1 MDQFLQ
7 QAANGLVLGGAY
19 VLVTLGLFMVF
30 TTLHLPN
37 FAHGEMFAVGA
48 YLQYAFVVTLD
59 IPFWIAMVLS
69 VTVVGLI
76 GWGLELAMFRRL
88 QNASILAVLVGSL
101 ALAMILQEL
110 IALRWGQDPLAVPS
124 PIEGITQIGPVRI
137 ANYRLLII
145 GVVLAVS
152 VLLGWLVYRAR
163 FGRSLRAL
171 AQNREMALLAGL
183 DVKRIGTITFVLG
196 AAVAG
201 LAGALLAPTTTLN
214 PHMGFHPTLVAFVI
228 LVVAGG
234 GGRMATIVVGGFTV
248 AILETLAAGY
258 IDNMARSMV
267 VFVAL
272 VIFLAL
278 RPEGAFRLASAEKV
292 QL

>member
-1 MDQFLQ
+1 MDVFLQ
-7 QAANGLVLGGAY
+7 QVTNGLVLGGAY

-37 FAHGEMFAVGA
+37 FAHGEMFALGA
-48 YLQYAFVVTLD
+48 YLQYAFVVTLG

-69 VTVVGLI
+69 VVVVGLI

-110 IALRWGQDPLAVPS
+110 IALQWGQDPLAVPLPFS
-124 PIEGITQIGPVRI
+124 GVTEIGPVRI

-145 GVVLAVS
+145 GVVVAVS

-171 AQNREMALLAGL
+171 AQNREMAQLSGL
-183 DVKRIGTITFVLG
+183 NVKQIGTITFVLG

-201 LAGALLAPTTTLN
+201 LAGALLAPTTNLN

-234 GGRMATIVVGGFTV
+234 GGRMATIVIGGFTV

-272 VIFLAL
+272 VAFLAL
-278 RPEGAFRLASAEKV
+278 RPEGAFRVASAEKV

>member
-1 MDQFLQ
+1 MDVFLQ
-7 QAANGLVLGGAY
+7 QATNGLVLGGAY

-37 FAHGEMFAVGA
+37 FAHGEMFAFGA
-48 YLQYAFVVTLD
+48 YLQYAFVVSLGV
-59 IPFWIAMVLS
+59 PFWIAMVLA
-69 VTVVGLI
+69 VAVVALI

-110 IALRWGQDPLAVPS
+110 IALSWGQDPLAVPL
-124 PIEGITQIGPVRI
+124 PISGVTEIGPVRI

-145 GVVLAVS
+145 GIVLAVS
-152 VLLGWLVYRAR
+152 VLLGWLVYRAK

-171 AQNREMALLAGL
+171 AQNREMAQLSGL
-183 DVKRIGTITFVLG
+183 NVKRIGTITFVLG

-201 LAGALLAPTTTLN
+201 LAGALLAPTTNLN

-234 GGRMATIVVGGFTV
+234 GGRMATIVIGGFTV

-272 VIFLAL
+272 VAFLAL
-278 RPEGAFRLASAEKV
+278 RPEGAFRVASAEKV